1 MGIRL
6 EELPLKYQEQVRK
19 KSLAKEDNKLVQTLQ
34 NNGKSKSKY
43 GNQKCEL
50 DGIKFDSK
58 KEMRRYT
65 QLKAMVSS
73 GYISNLHIHERFNLQ
88 HSYTDVSG
96 NKVDRIDYEADFT
109 YLDSD
114 GKLHIEDVKSK
125 VTVQNSTYKLKKKLM
140 AGQGYFIEEI

>member
-1 MGIRL
+1 MGMRL

-19 KSLAKEDNKLVQTLQ
+19 KSLTKEDNKLVQKLQ

-65 QLKAMVSS
+65 QLKSMVNSGDISS
-73 GYISNLHIHERFNLQ
+73 LHIHERFNLQ
-88 HSYTDVSG
+88 HSYTDISG
-96 NKVDRIDYEADFT
+96 KKVDRIDYEADFT

-125 VTVQNSTYKLKKKLM
+125 VTAQNSTYKLKKKLM